1 MSTILALLVPALVVM
16 GPGAAWAQEEGPRV
30 LEPGAEVSAEAS
42 TVGTLFVGHAAEA
55 EKAGFPY
62 AALVLYGT
70 AISTDPLAAGKSAGD
85 ALRLAE
91 QVGDLTL
98 LEPIFGKNVGLD
110 VDPTT
115 RGRMALLAA
124 RYAHAQDSHAVAVG
138 LLKMVAPDSPAYAEA
153 KALEGVVLS
162 HTGRYPEAIAAF
174 QVAMAAGVKRPDAE
188 RWVTVMNLDVARA
201 YYGAGDFVRAIEYF
215 AKVPRSSPWWSQAQF
230 ERAWAHFRLDDLNG
244 TLGLL
249 STHSSA
255 WYADRYFPEAAM
267 LEVYSLF
274 LLCKFPA
281 AGKGIDA
288 FASRFTPMQAEL
300 AKVGSLTP
308 AQAFES
314 IASKQGAG
322 LPPMVADLFLGEAR
336 FQRAAGAAK
345 ALDAELARLGSA
357 SGPWAESARSLLS
370 ARKNE
375 LVQAEGGRVLARAR
389 AMEEELSTMLASIEM
404 NKLDILQMESRM
416 YERAANTGAMEKAKA
431 TVDRAVRVREGYR
444 HWPYEGEGWA
454 DEIGWLRVDTKA
466 ECPESLRTGR

>member
-1 MSTILALLVPALVVM
+1 MNPLVALLVPALVAA
-16 GPGAAWAQEEGPRV
+16 GLGTAWAQESEARV
-30 LEPGAEVSAEAS
+30 LEPGAEVS
-42 TVGTLFVGHAAEA
+42 TVGTLFVGQAAEA

-62 AALVLYGT
+62 AALALYGT

-91 QVGDLTL
+91 QVGDTSL

-124 RYAHAQDSHAVAVG
+124 RSMHAQGNHAVAVG

-162 HTGRYPEAIAAF
+162 HTGRYPEAIASF
-174 QVAMAAGVKRPDAE
+174 QVAMAAGTKRPDAE

-244 TLGLL
+244 ALGLL

-267 LEVYSLF
+267 LEIYSLF

-288 FASRFTPMQAEL
+288 FATRFNPMLAEL
-300 AKVGSLTP
+300 QKAGSMSET
-308 AQAFES
+308 QAFEAL
-314 IASKQGAG
+314 ASKQGEG
-322 LPPMVADLFLGEAR
+322 LPPMVASLFVEEAR
-336 FQRAAGAAK
+336 FQRAVAAIK
-345 ALDAELARLGSA
+345 TLDGELARLGNA
-357 SGPWAESARSLLS
+357 SGAWAGSARSLLE
-370 ARKNE
+370 ARRAE
-375 LVQAEGGRVLARAR
+375 LVKTEGGRVLARAR
-389 AMEEELSTMLASIEM
+389 AMEEELGQMLGNIEM
-404 NKLDILQMESRM
+404 NKLDILQMESRL

-431 TVDRAVRVREGYR
+431 TVDRQVRVREGYR
-444 HWPYEGEGWA
+444 LWPYEGENWA
-454 DEIGWLRVDTKA
+454 DEIGWIRIDTKA
-466 ECPESLRTGR
+466 ECPESLRTGK